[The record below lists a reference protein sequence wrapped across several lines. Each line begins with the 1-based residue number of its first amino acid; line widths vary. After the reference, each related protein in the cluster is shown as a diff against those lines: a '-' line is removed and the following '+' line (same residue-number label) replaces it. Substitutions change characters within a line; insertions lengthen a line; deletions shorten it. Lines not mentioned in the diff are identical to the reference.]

1 MEILTF
7 IAIVLVIAAVIS
19 LVLAFMGAVVGI
31 AFQLLPF
38 VLIALAIL
46 FFVKGGRVHV
56 EWSSN
61 KDAGNDNDDV
71 IEVRDAHEE

>member
-1 MEILTF
+1 MQILTL

-46 FFVKGGRVHV
+46 FFIKGGRVHV
-56 EWSSN
+56 EWNSSN
-61 KDAGNDNDDV
+61 DADNDNDDV
-71 IEVRDAHEE
+71 IEVRDVHEE